1 MAIQDINQQE
11 VAQVSGGV
19 LDLALGGLVPSLT
32 NSLQQIPLLGG
43 LLGGLLNGVNDLVT
57 GLVSGLT
64 GSAAPL
70 GNQVNDIVNGLPLV
84 GGLLG
89 GLLGSLGLTAKR

>member
-1 MAIQDINQQE
+1 MAIQEINKQE

-19 LDLALGGLVPSLT
+19 LGLAVGGLVPSLT
-32 NSLQQIPLLGG
+32 NTLQQIPLLGG
-43 LLGGLLNGVNDLVT
+43 LLGGLLNGVNGLVT

-64 GSAAPL
+64 GSDAPL
-70 GNQVNDIVNGLPLV
+70 GNQVNNIVNGLPLV

-89 GLLGSLGLTAKR
+89 SLGLTAKR